1 MLVDGNYL
9 YVFQKDLSDGVQSW
23 ECQLR
28 RKQQC
33 KAQVKLQNDRKES
46 TSLPL
51 LLAAPK
57 SRLRVAMKRRGE
69 TTTDAP
75 QRILSEG
82 FAQVSPAAAVN
93 LPPIAHIGWGIRRHI
108 DNEGNPANPVDR
120 ASIPVI
126 PNEFQTTDRGDRF
139 LLYDSGVGDVNRILL
154 FATDQGLN
162 LLSTSDNWFGNGTF
176 DVSPDIFFQV
186 YTIHAMCRLPTLL
199 YWQSWPLIWMVMVQQ
214 RCYSTL
220 KEQPWTVLK

>member
-33 KAQVKLQNDRKES
+33 KARVKLQNDQIIEKVNQHTHAPSS
-46 TSLPL
+46 T
-51 LLAAPK
+51 K
-57 SRLRVAMKRRGE
+57 VETTKLRVTMKRRAE

-93 LPPIAHIGWGIRRHI
+93 LPPMAHIRRANCRLR

-199 YWQSWPLIWMVMVQQ
+199 Y
-214 RCYSTL
+214 
-220 KEQPWTVLK
+220 